1 MVKNPPANAGNTG
14 LVPGRGTKILHA
26 EGQLSCAFQQER
38 SWHTAMKR
46 LKAAANT
53 QRSQKQISVKK
64 TKLIRKI
71 HYLLIISLH
80 FIISYALRLFT
91 CPVSAG
97 WKCHTTVSAQF
108 PNSVQGHQPL

>member
-1 MVKNPPANAGNTG
+1 
-14 LVPGRGTKILHA
+14 
-26 EGQLSCAFQQER
+26 
-38 SWHTAMKR
+38 MKR

-53 QRSQKQISVKK
+53 QRSQNKEVLK

-97 WKCHTTVSAQF
+97 WKCHMMVGAQF
-108 PNSVQGHQPL
+108 PNSVQDISHCRNIYYSWKLVNITNQELDLLFCSLSRLNQTMRKKLLTLTGQS